1 MTGVRQRSGGE
12 AQRPRLRD
20 GAGLL
25 ASGLAHGL
33 LLLAVVLLGSPHL
46 FATVAPEPIVVEI
59 VQPEELA
66 KGTPQ
71 ETPDAKQSQ
80 ASPQQQAQAQ
90 PQAQPQQQA
99 QPQPQAQPR
108 QQARPQQ
115 QAAQPQ
121 QRPQQSQPLPVSAA
135 APAAPVF
142 ASLYPWPVTR
152 PGGDVQDGDY
162 RTFESTGKLEHD
174 GLAQFKARL
183 KECWRPPVAG
193 GGNKLRAAL
202 RVALSRDG
210 SLAGTP
216 ELVEVSASPDA
227 VALVTS
233 ARQALTDCGPYGFL
247 PPESYDTWKAL
258 SLTFSP
264 DDIAVAAVTR

>member
-1 MTGVRQRSGGE
+1 MTQVPQRSVGE

-33 LLLAVVLLGSPHL
+33 LLLGVVLLGSPHL
-46 FATVAPEPIVVEI
+46 FATAGPEPIVVEI

-66 KGTPQ
+66 KGKLQ
-71 ETPDAKQSQ
+71 ETTDTKQSQ
-80 ASPQQQAQAQ
+80 APTQQ
-90 PQAQPQQQA
+90 QAQPQQQA
-99 QPQPQAQPR
+99 PPQQQAQPK
-108 QQARPQQ
+108 Q

-121 QRPQQSQPLPVSAA
+121 QRSQPQSQPLPVSAA

-142 ASLYPWPVTR
+142 ASLYPWPVTQ
-152 PGGDVQDGDY
+152 PGGDIQVGDY

-183 KECWRPPVAG
+183 KECWRSPIAG
-193 GGNKLRAAL
+193 GGPKLRAAL
-202 RVALSRDG
+202 RVALRSDG

-233 ARQALTDCGPYGFL
+233 ARRALAECGPYGFL
-247 PPESYDTWKAL
+247 PAESYDTWKAL